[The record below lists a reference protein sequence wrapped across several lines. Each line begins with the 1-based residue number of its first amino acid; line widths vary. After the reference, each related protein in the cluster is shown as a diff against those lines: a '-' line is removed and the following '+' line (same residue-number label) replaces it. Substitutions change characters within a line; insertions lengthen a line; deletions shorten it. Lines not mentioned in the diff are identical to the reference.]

1 MAKNK
6 YKDRDDDTADV
17 YFIPPNYVD
26 SSGVFGGMFRL
37 RNAIEA
43 CAVGGVSAWLLFG
56 VTAGMDLT
64 IRVTVLLAGVL
75 PLMFFAAIGVMGLS
89 ITEFL
94 YFCFRFV
101 FKRRVIG
108 RAAFNAV
115 SEDEAVQ
122 EAQWDGKESSI
133 KRNSRRSGLFAKRMR
148 SRIDARIDPSK
159 KQKGMLVRGRGKGRW
174 GKFIRTA
181 NEVADY
187 IPIKKIKNGIIYTTD
202 NRYVKIIEVT
212 PINFLLR
219 TPKEQRSIIWSFV
232 SFLKISPVKM
242 QLKCLSKKADIDK
255 HLNIAKADLQRE
267 TNEEC
272 HILQEDYMKLLYD
285 IGSKEAVSR
294 RFFIIFEYEPYMRAK
309 DIEADA
315 IANLNTIAATA
326 RTYLAQCGNEIVEHN
341 DDDEFAIEVLYQ
353 MLNRKSS
360 FDVPLLTRKRKVIM
374 DYAANY
380 GKTSVEDIP
389 STEFA
394 APKYID
400 LSHMNYIKM
409 DGVYIAYLVVPT
421 HGFRTHV
428 QAGWISLL
436 VNAGEGI
443 DIDIYLA
450 KQPKEKIS
458 QSLGRHIRMNKS
470 KIKDAQDTNDDF
482 DDLAGSIHGGY
493 YMKRGIANNEDF
505 YYANILVTITGAT
518 KEILDWR
525 VREMQ
530 KKMIAQDLSVQM
542 CTFRME
548 DALLSSLPLASI
560 EKSLYKWARRNM
572 LTSGAASCYPLT
584 SFEMCDDNGILLGV
598 NKHNQSLIM
607 VDIFN
612 SRVYKNANMAILGTS
627 GAGKSFTL
635 QLMAT
640 RMRRKGIQIFI
651 LAPLKGHE
659 FFRTCNTIGGSF
671 IQVSP
676 SSKHCINI
684 MEIRPV
690 DTAATELIDE
700 VVLDRSLLATKID
713 RLHIFF
719 SLMIPDMSHEE
730 RQLLDETIIRT
741 YQNFGISHDNE
752 TLIDPADP
760 EGKRFKPMPILGD
773 LYKLLVECDETK
785 RMANIINRLVH
796 GSASTFNQPTNVNLD
811 NKYIVLD
818 ISELTG
824 DLLTVGMFVALDCI
838 WDKAKQD
845 RTKEKAIFIDETW
858 KLIGASSNRM
868 AAEFVLEIF
877 KIIRGYGGSAICAT
891 QDLNDF
897 FALED
902 GKYGKGI
909 INNCKTKIVLNLE
922 DDEADRVQ
930 DILGLS
936 ESERQAIVHFE
947 RGNAMISA
955 NKNNVAVEI
964 KASQR
969 EKILI
974 TTDRRELQAIADRK
988 KADLEHEALMTEAA
1002 AIAKKR
1008 M

>member
-1 MAKNK
+1 MAKSNHR
-6 YKDRDDDTADV
+6 DRDEDTVDV

-37 RNAIEA
+37 RNAVEA
-43 CAVGGVSAWLLFG
+43 CAIGGVSAWLLFG

-64 IRVTVLLAGVL
+64 IRITILLGGVL

-94 YFCFRFV
+94 YFCVRFI

-108 RAAFNAV
+108 R
-115 SEDEAVQ
+115 EALNVASAN
-122 EAQWDGKESSI
+122 EATHETPLCDDTDKARWISKQ
-133 KRNSRRSGLFAKRMR
+133 FAWLTKRMR
-148 SRIDARIDPSK
+148 SRIDTGIDPTK

-174 GKFIRTA
+174 GKFIRTS
-181 NEVADY
+181 NEAADY
-187 IPIKKIKNGIIYTTD
+187 IPIKQIKNGIIYTRD
-202 NRYVKIIEVT
+202 GRYVKLIEVT

-242 QLKCLSKKADIDK
+242 QLKCLSKKADIEK
-255 HLNIAKADLQRE
+255 HLNIAKSDLQRE

-272 HILQEDYMKLLYD
+272 RILQQDYMNLLYD

-315 IANLNTIAATA
+315 IANLNTIANTA
-326 RTYLAQCGNEIVEHN
+326 RTYLAQCGNDIVEH
-341 DDDEFAIEVLYQ
+341 DDDDFAIEALYQ

-360 FDVPLLTRKRKVIM
+360 FDIPLSVRKRDVIT
-374 DYAANY
+374 DYISNY
-380 GKTSVEDIP
+380 GKTAVADIP
-389 STEFA
+389 SAEFA
-394 APKYID
+394 APAYID

-421 HGFRTHV
+421 HGFKTHV

-436 VNAGEGI
+436 VTAGEGI

-505 YYANILVTITGAT
+505 YYCNILVTITGAT
-518 KEILDWR
+518 KEILNWR

-530 KKMIAQDLSVQM
+530 KKLISQDMSVQM

-548 DALLSSLPLASI
+548 DAFLSSLPLASI
-560 EKSLYKWARRNM
+560 EKNLYKWSRRNM

-584 SFEMCDDNGILLGV
+584 SFEMCDDNGILLGI

-627 GAGKSFTL
+627 GAGKTFTL

-640 RMRRKGIQIFI
+640 RMRRKGIQVFI

-659 FFRTCNTIGGSF
+659 FFRTCNKIGGSF
-671 IQVSP
+671 IQISP
-676 SSKHCINI
+676 ASKHCINI
-684 MEIRPV
+684 MEIRSV
-690 DTAATELIDE
+690 DTAAAELIDE

-741 YQNFGISHDNE
+741 YHEFGISHDND
-752 TLIDPADP
+752 TLIDPTDP
-760 EGKRFKPMPILGD
+760 EGKRFKPMPILGN
-773 LYKLLVECDETK
+773 LYDRLIEREETK
-785 RMANIINRLVH
+785 RMANIMNRLVH
-796 GSASTFNQPTNVNLD
+796 GSAAAFNQPTNVNLD
-811 NKYIVLD
+811 NKYIVMD

-824 DLLTVGMFVALDCI
+824 DLLTVGMFVALDLI
-838 WDKAKQD
+838 WDKTKED
-845 RTKEKAIFIDETW
+845 RTKEKAIFIDELW

-868 AAEFVLEIF
+868 AAEFVLEVF
-877 KIIRGYGGSAICAT
+877 KIIRGYGGSGICAT

-897 FALED
+897 FALDD

-909 INNCKTKIVLNLE
+909 INVCKTKIILNLE

-936 ESERQAIVHFE
+936 DSERQAIVHFE
-947 RGNAMISA
+947 RGSAMISA
-955 NKNNVAVEI
+955 NKNNVIV
-964 KASQR
+964 KVQPS
-969 EKILI
+969 EKEKELI
-974 TTDRRELQAIADRK
+974 TTDRQELQAIANRK
-988 KADLEHEALMTEAA
+988 KAAIEYEKLMLDV
-1002 AIAKKR
+1002 
-1008 M
+1008 